1 MVETQVDDTQTQRGK
16 KRGSGGAAPGQ
27 PASKRGRA
35 QVRTREDDSD
45 EEETG
50 FRFKRRG

>member
-1 MVETQVDDTQTQRGK
+1 V
-16 KRGSGGAAPGQ
+16 GQ
-27 PASKRGRA
+27 PASKRGRGRA
-35 QVRTREDDSD
+35 EDSD